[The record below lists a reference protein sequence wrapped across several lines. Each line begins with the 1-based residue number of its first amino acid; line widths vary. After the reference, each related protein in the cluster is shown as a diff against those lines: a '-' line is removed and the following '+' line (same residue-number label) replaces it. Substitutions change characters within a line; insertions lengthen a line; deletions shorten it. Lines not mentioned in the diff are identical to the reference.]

1 MLYFIYN
8 RKWCNVIEL
17 KDIKK
22 TYKSKKGLPT
32 EALKG
37 VNIKFGD
44 KGLCFVLG
52 KSGSGKST
60 LLNILGGLD
69 NYTSGDIIINGKSTK
84 NFTET
89 DWDAYRNTYIGFIF
103 QEFNLLDNYTVEDN
117 IKLSL
122 ELQGKKCSE
131 EEVKQALRMVELDD
145 VLKRKP
151 NELSGG
157 QKQRIAIAR
166 ALIKNPEIILADEP
180 TGNLD
185 SETSKQIFG
194 VLKIL
199 SKRKLVVVVSHD
211 EESAKKYAD
220 RIINISDGFVVSDNN
235 ECLDEVKH
243 ELKLVNAKLP
253 FIYSFKMGIGNLFH
267 KKFKLFFSVILIVLC
282 LVCFG
287 IVTSTLSLDINKEY
301 IKVFEENGPVDVYI
315 RKYKEK
321 MDYEEYFLNT
331 LKNIS
336 NSEDLSSLEPKLG
349 NINADFINEVKQ
361 KTNMSWYAEYKVVN
375 NFESLAWLYNS
386 NQGEADALYY
396 YIGNAPI
403 AKEIKLVEYSNEII
417 NESKLI
423 GKVPVGDDEIV
434 ISSFIADQ
442 IIHNGISGK
451 KEKTQQKVENY
462 KPSSYD
468 ELINDGNYINFGGMF
483 YVKVSGII
491 DYKNEMMKYSKLKE
505 IKTSKYFDMLS
516 GDEYKQLN
524 SLYGDLIN
532 NCDYLLRVFVNNS
545 FIEKINLKEENK
557 SNSSSK
563 VMIDNKFTDVDLF
576 GYILNN
582 IDVINS
588 SGREKITSLK
598 ENEVIINTYMLNQ
611 ITGGNYEKKLEESI
625 LSGYYSD
632 DLTFIKSYIKDNNII
647 NKKIKSSICNNK
659 IYNDSDNY
667 CEYEIIGVIH
677 DNIDYGMI
685 YYNKDN
691 ISKLI
696 SNNLS
701 INSLFRRVNN
711 VNELEKILMY
721 YPVNGSD
728 VISSSTYS
736 SGLISALV
744 TSSLFK
750 FIGKYGVIVFLIF
763 SVLLL
768 MNFISNSIKFRKKE
782 IGTLRAI
789 GCRSN
794 DVIMMFVYECLTLM
808 IICLLIA
815 FSVIPKFVKAINNLI
830 VSAIAVNVD
839 ILKFGINQM
848 VGVSVIMIAIV
859 TLASIIPIRKLTKTK
874 PIDTILDK

>member
-1 MLYFIYN
+1 M
-8 RKWCNVIEL
+8 
-17 KDIKK
+17 
-22 TYKSKKGLPT
+22 
-32 EALKG
+32 
-37 VNIKFGD
+37 
-44 KGLCFVLG
+44 
-52 KSGSGKST
+52 
-60 LLNILGGLD
+60 
-69 NYTSGDIIINGKSTK
+69 
-84 NFTET
+84 
-89 DWDAYRNTYIGFIF
+89 
-103 QEFNLLDNYTVEDN
+103 
-117 IKLSL
+117 
-122 ELQGKKCSE
+122 
-131 EEVKQALRMVELDD
+131 
-145 VLKRKP
+145 
-151 NELSGG
+151 
-157 QKQRIAIAR
+157 
-166 ALIKNPEIILADEP
+166 
-180 TGNLD
+180 
-185 SETSKQIFG
+185 
-194 VLKIL
+194 
-199 SKRKLVVVVSHD
+199 
-211 EESAKKYAD
+211 
-220 RIINISDGFVVSDNN
+220 
-235 ECLDEVKH
+235 
-243 ELKLVNAKLP
+243 
-253 FIYSFKMGIGNLFH
+253 
-267 KKFKLFFSVILIVLC
+267 
-282 LVCFG
+282 
-287 IVTSTLSLDINKEY
+287 
-301 IKVFEENGPVDVYI
+301 
-315 RKYKEK
+315 
-321 MDYEEYFLNT
+321 
-331 LKNIS
+331 
-336 NSEDLSSLEPKLG
+336 
-349 NINADFINEVKQ
+349 
-361 KTNMSWYAEYKVVN
+361 
-375 NFESLAWLYNS
+375 
-386 NQGEADALYY
+386 
-396 YIGNAPI
+396 
-403 AKEIKLVEYSNEII
+403 
-417 NESKLI
+417 
-423 GKVPVGDDEIV
+423 
-434 ISSFIADQ
+434 
-442 IIHNGISGK
+442 
-451 KEKTQQKVENY
+451 
-462 KPSSYD
+462 
-468 ELINDGNYINFGGMF
+468 
-483 YVKVSGII
+483 
-491 DYKNEMMKYSKLKE
+491 
-505 IKTSKYFDMLS
+505 
-516 GDEYKQLN
+516 
-524 SLYGDLIN
+524 
-532 NCDYLLRVFVNNS
+532 
-545 FIEKINLKEENK
+545 
-557 SNSSSK
+557 
-563 VMIDNKFTDVDLF
+563 
-576 GYILNN
+576 YILNN

-830 VSAIAVNVD
+830 VSAISVNVD

>member
-1 MLYFIYN
+1 
-8 RKWCNVIEL
+8 
-17 KDIKK
+17 
-22 TYKSKKGLPT
+22 
-32 EALKG
+32 
-37 VNIKFGD
+37 
-44 KGLCFVLG
+44 
-52 KSGSGKST
+52 
-60 LLNILGGLD
+60 
-69 NYTSGDIIINGKSTK
+69 
-84 NFTET
+84 
-89 DWDAYRNTYIGFIF
+89 
-103 QEFNLLDNYTVEDN
+103 
-117 IKLSL
+117 
-122 ELQGKKCSE
+122 
-131 EEVKQALRMVELDD
+131 
-145 VLKRKP
+145 
-151 NELSGG
+151 
-157 QKQRIAIAR
+157 
-166 ALIKNPEIILADEP
+166 
-180 TGNLD
+180 
-185 SETSKQIFG
+185 
-194 VLKIL
+194 
-199 SKRKLVVVVSHD
+199 
-211 EESAKKYAD
+211 
-220 RIINISDGFVVSDNN
+220 
-235 ECLDEVKH
+235 
-243 ELKLVNAKLP
+243 
-253 FIYSFKMGIGNLFH
+253 MGIGNLFH

-336 NSEDLSSLEPKLG
+336 NSEDLSSLQPKLG
-349 NINADFINEVKQ
+349 DINADFINEVKQ

-403 AKEIKLVEYSNEII
+403 AKEIKLVEYSDEII

-516 GDEYKQLN
+516 GDEYKQLD

-763 SVLLL
+763 AVLLL
-768 MNFISNSIKFRKKE
+768 MNFINNSIKFRKKE

-830 VSAIAVNVD
+830 VSAITVNVD
-839 ILKFGINQM
+839 ILKFGITQM

>member
-1 MLYFIYN
+1 M
-8 RKWCNVIEL
+8 
-17 KDIKK
+17 
-22 TYKSKKGLPT
+22 
-32 EALKG
+32 
-37 VNIKFGD
+37 
-44 KGLCFVLG
+44 
-52 KSGSGKST
+52 
-60 LLNILGGLD
+60 
-69 NYTSGDIIINGKSTK
+69 
-84 NFTET
+84 
-89 DWDAYRNTYIGFIF
+89 
-103 QEFNLLDNYTVEDN
+103 
-117 IKLSL
+117 
-122 ELQGKKCSE
+122 
-131 EEVKQALRMVELDD
+131 
-145 VLKRKP
+145 
-151 NELSGG
+151 
-157 QKQRIAIAR
+157 
-166 ALIKNPEIILADEP
+166 
-180 TGNLD
+180 
-185 SETSKQIFG
+185 
-194 VLKIL
+194 
-199 SKRKLVVVVSHD
+199 VVVSHD

-243 ELKLVNAKLP
+243 ELKLVYAKLP

-336 NSEDLSSLEPKLG
+336 NSEDLSSLQPKLG
-349 NINADFINEVKQ
+349 DINADFINEVKQ

-403 AKEIKLVEYSNEII
+403 AKEIKLVEYSDEII

-516 GDEYKQLN
+516 GDEYKQLD

-763 SVLLL
+763 AVLLL
-768 MNFISNSIKFRKKE
+768 MNFINNSIKFRKKE

-830 VSAIAVNVD
+830 VSAITVNVD
-839 ILKFGINQM
+839 ILKFGITQM